1 MAWSE
6 QVFMTKHPK
15 NSYARRGEVCLTA
28 VLCLVTQRSYPQTWA
43 TREAPIKAKLWL
55 EEFDTYTF
63 QKKGA
68 ETWLDKMRKGMSFDS
83 QQPFVGRSVAWRHK
97 KRLRNRL
104 GGEWPASRFT
114 FASLGK
120 SWCFCRLCR
129 LAPPKFSTKW
139 LKDEPVLRLGG
150 ERRGLSTIGI
160 DLAIPLWVCLSH
172 VEQKTVIKMVFT

>member
-1 MAWSE
+1 MGA
-6 QVFMTKHPK
+6 
-15 NSYARRGEVCLTA
+15 
-28 VLCLVTQRSYPQTWA
+28 
-43 TREAPIKAKLWL
+43 REAPIKAKLWL

-68 ETWLDKMRKGMSFDS
+68 ETWLDKMRKGMWIDS

-97 KRLRNRL
+97 KWLRNRL

-120 SWCFCRLCR
+120 SWCFRRLCR

-172 VEQKTVIKMVFT
+172 VEQKTVIKMVFTWTFLIVSLTKFSRICRKHNYTWSLWAPDYT